1 MLPGLGG
8 TDRNGFSGE
17 RLYKTMGLAFSNPKG
32 DGDIHC
38 FIIEIL
44 YDTAPGG
51 RRTERMERNTAW
63 AIKSWEPE
71 L

>member
-1 MLPGLGG
+1 MLPGLDG
-8 TDRNGFSGE
+8 TARNGLTGE
-17 RLYKTMGLAFSNPKG
+17 RLYKSMGLAFSNPKG

-38 FIIEIL
+38 FIIEVL

-51 RRTERMERNTAW
+51 GRTERMERDAAGTT
-63 AIKSWEPE
+63 KSWEPE